1 MRARVR
7 LGFLTLFVLLLG
19 AIGLVGYARY
29 GLLVQAVLAG
39 SAPPVAP
46 QGQRPFEVL
55 DARNFDHSREVFNA
69 HSDRTRVLALL
80 SPT

>member
-7 LGFLTLFVLLLG
+7 IGLVALLLLLLG
-19 AIGLVGYARY
+19 AIGLAGYARY

-39 SAPPVAP
+39 SSPPVAP

-55 DARNFDHSREVFNA
+55 DAGTFDHLRKVFNA
-69 HSDRTRVLALL
+69 GSDQTRVLALL